1 MGLFDKVTGGGGGA
15 APAAFNAGSTFG
27 KNSLTQPLGP
37 GLNPIGSLTRG
48 GYGGIFGGGG
58 LGGAI
63 AGAVPTGGIPEWM
76 KPPPPPPK
84 ATYGTD
90 FDPDSMGLPKYAAPA
105 AMDMSGMKA
114 LESSALAAP
123 GESPWLKMA
132 TAQQGL
138 EEANLLNTTARSAAG
153 QAAGAQAQLAMRGGL
168 RGGASERLAQNAAD
182 QALLGQADV
191 RNQGALSRAGLGVQG
206 ENMRREDI
214 GRLIAGQQAMADR
227 GLSAADMQNKFNMG
241 IFGEKMKGK
250 GAAMTAQAIEN
261 AGAGG
266 GGVPPWLNMLPGGAP
281 TAGLFGGKLPF
292 SIPGMG

>member
-1 MGLFDKVTGGGGGA
+1 MGLFDKVTGGG
-15 APAAFNAGSTFG
+15 APAAFNAGSAFG

-37 GLNPIGSLTRG
+37 GLNPIGSLGRG
-48 GYGGIFGGGG
+48 GYGQIFGGGG

-63 AGAVPTGGIPEWM
+63 AGAVPTGGLPNWM
-76 KPPPPPPK
+76 QPPKPPPK

-90 FDPDSMGLPKYAAPA
+90 FDFNKLGAPKFTASTP
-105 AMDMSGMKA
+105 MDMSGMKA
-114 LESSALAAP
+114 LESAALAAP
-123 GESPWLKMA
+123 GDSPWLKMA

-168 RGGASERLAQNAAD
+168 RGGSAERLAQNAAD

-191 RNQGALSRAGLGVQG
+191 RNQGALSRAGLGVQA

-227 GLSAADMQNKFNMG
+227 AQTEAQGRNQFEQYL
-241 IFGEKMKGK
+241 FGQKMAGK

-266 GGVPPWLNMLPGGAP
+266 GGLPPWLNMVPGGAQ

-292 SIPGMG
+292 PIPGMG